1 MFVLIELHSIYA
13 SCNISVCVYA
23 YMALLLSHIFFVCL
37 FVYCMEVKLEAAGNL
52 YLLHVVFDIAPI

>member
-1 MFVLIELHSIYA
+1 MHHVISQFVYMH
-13 SCNISVCVYA
+13 N
-23 YMALLLSHIFFVCL
+23 YMALLLSHVFFVCL